1 MAVKSG
7 SFGPGLLE
15 FLRELDLNNDREWFE
30 RNKQRYEDEVREPA
44 LAFVRAMAPHV
55 EKLSPHLRADARR
68 VGGSLMRL
76 HRDIRFALDKRPF
89 KTNLGIHFRH
99 EAGRDVHAPGV
110 YFHVD
115 PAQVFLGAG
124 MWRPDGPALAAV
136 RRAIVKHPAAWLRA
150 RDGKKFRAA
159 WDLGGESLKRPPRGF
174 DAGHEV
180 IEDLKRTD
188 HIAVSALDHAD
199 VTRPDLVRVVTER
212 AERARE
218 YLAFLA
224 QGLGLPF

>member
-7 SFGPGLLE
+7 PFGPGLVE

-115 PAQVFLGAG
+115 PGQVFLGAG

-136 RRAIVKHPAAWLRA
+136 RRAIVEDPAAWLRA

>member
-1 MAVKSG
+1 MAAKSG
-7 SFGPGLLE
+7 PFGPGLLE

-30 RNKQRYEDEVREPA
+30 RHKQRYEDEVREPA

-136 RRAIVKHPAAWLRA
+136 RRAIVKDPAAWLRA

-159 WDLGGESLKRPPRGF
+159 WELGGESLKRPPRGF
-174 DAGHEV
+174 DAGHEL

-218 YLAFLA
+218 YLGFLA
-224 QGLGLPF
+224 HALGLRF